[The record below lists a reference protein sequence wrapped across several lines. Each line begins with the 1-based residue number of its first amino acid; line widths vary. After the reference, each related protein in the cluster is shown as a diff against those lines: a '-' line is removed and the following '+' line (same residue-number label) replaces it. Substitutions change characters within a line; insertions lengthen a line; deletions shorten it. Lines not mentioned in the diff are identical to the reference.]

1 MQARNST
8 KYVALN
14 VENRRPKKYLYKNVH
29 SSTGLNSQKVE
40 ITHICINY
48 KAGTNRYTCTWT

>member
-14 VENRRPKKYLYKNVH
+14 VENRRPNKYLYKNVH
-29 SSTGLNSQKVE
+29 NSTDLNSQKVE
-40 ITHICINY
+40 IMQICINY
-48 KAGTNRYTCTWT
+48 KAGTNRYTCAWT